1 MSSLAPST
9 VGLRADDGAPREGRA
24 SRREGEPRR
33 SDRGDTLLEVLLALL
48 VISLTSVALMSGY
61 ATTIAGSAT
70 HQSLA
75 GLDVALRDAAEQ
87 VTYQVQS
94 QQPIPDYT
102 PCPTIAGGEVTY
114 SPTSPSG
121 QTNTLRYG
129 SHPLDMSGVV
139 LTGGESLKLSGPE
152 YWDPST
158 SNPTSGTSGTWV
170 TSCPADNQDGA
181 QLLTLNAFGRHGVA
195 EAVQIVVIDLVGTG
209 A

>member
-9 VGLRADDGAPREGRA
+9 VGLRTDDGAPLKGRS
-24 SRREGEPRR
+24 SRCEGEPRR

-87 VTYQVQS
+87 VTYQIQS
-94 QQPIPDYT
+94 QSQPIPDYT
-102 PCPTIAGGEVTY
+102 PCATAGGKVTFG
-114 SPTSPSG
+114 PSG
-121 QTNTLRYG
+121 LTGSLTYG
-129 SHPLDMSGVV
+129 SNPLDLSGIA
-139 LTGGESLKLSGPE
+139 LTPGESLSLSAPE

-158 SNPTSGTSGTWV
+158 SNPTSGTWAT
-170 TSCPADNQDGA
+170 TCPADNQDGA

-195 EAVQIVVIDLVGTG
+195 EAVQIVVTDLVGTG
-209 A
+209 S